1 MIGHETQ
8 TWFSKSV
15 GLKMNSMVIFKL
27 LYSSQ
32 KYPPFW
38 ENQQMSGPKKSPGCS
53 SYSECH
59 NSGLQSLAGLFGEA
73 CITSACNMPDSNQHS
88 SSHEHWWLL
97 KSKINLVKMQANW
110 FSWVPV
116 QICLKHRNSPT
127 QKLFILY
134 LLDSYTTVVSFFSF
148 FFSQCSDL
156 IPVSHTHRALFMT
169 PEGLL

>member
-1 MIGHETQ
+1 M
-8 TWFSKSV
+8 
-15 GLKMNSMVIFKL
+15 KL
-27 LYSSQ
+27 RHGFQNLLVWKWTVWWSSSCCTHH
-32 KYPPFW
+32 KNIPPFW
-38 ENQQMSGPKKSPGCS
+38 ENQQMSGPKKSSGCS

-59 NSGLQSLAGLFGEA
+59 NWGLQSLAGLFGEA

-110 FSWVPV
+110 FSWVSV

-134 LLDSYTTVVSFFSF
+134 LLDSYTTVVSFFF
-148 FFSQCSDL
+148 FFFFPQCSDL